1 MVKSALRVAN
11 QMWGFCYSDNKVL
24 NRISTLLTSNSYSSN
39 TLRRL
44 SGTIS
49 FKPIQSR
56 KKLVNGSFMVF
67 TWRHGG
73 HVGTPKNSSEVQW
86 GLNTF
91 FMQNFRLFQEIWITT
106 DQVRESWSS
115 ILYAT
120 YWWTCQR
127 SSGWFYEFPGSLLK
141 QLFITYTI
149 NHYYCPA
156 IHKN

>member
-1 MVKSALRVAN
+1 MVKSALPVAN
-11 QMWGFCYSDNKVL
+11 QMWGFCYSNNKVL
-24 NRISTLLTSNSYSSN
+24 NRISTSLTSNSYSSN

-106 DQVRESWSS
+106 DQVRESDPV
-115 ILYAT
+115 YCT
-120 YWWTCQR
+120 QR
-127 SSGWFYEFPGSLLK
+127 IDGLVRGAVVGFMNFLDRYLSTFLSLT
-141 QLFITYTI
+141 Q
-149 NHYYCPA
+149 
-156 IHKN
+156 